1 MRARESW
8 QTLRGMMHPKT
19 RELFISGSGRKVIQ
33 LVLDGL
39 GGLPNPDTGRTELET
54 AATPNLDRMA
64 GHSSLGRSLPVAPGV
79 TPGSG
84 PAHLALWGYEPYEIE
99 FGRGV
104 LEALGSDFDMQPGDL
119 AARANFATI
128 DADNIVHDRRAGRP
142 PDEENVRLCQK
153 LRDGLEGKLPDVEL
167 ILLNGKE
174 HRFTVLFRGDELGA
188 GLNDNDPQREGLELL
203 PIVASDSASER
214 SAGLVGTFLDT
225 AREILAD
232 EEVATGMLLRGFSG
246 LPDIVPFNEL
256 YRADSAAIAA
266 YPMYR
271 GVARLVGMKVLGNPH
286 GLEEEVQLLE
296 EKYSEHDFFFLHYK
310 NTDSAGHS
318 GLFDEKVKALEA
330 FDAMLPRIEALDPAA
345 IIVTGDH
352 STPCIHMEHSWHPVP
367 TIISSKLAL
376 NTPDASFTERHCL
389 NGDLGNFKASEMVTL
404 AMAHAS
410 RMKKFGA

>member
-1 MRARESW
+1 
-8 QTLRGMMHPKT
+8 MHSKT
-19 RELFISGSGRKVIQ
+19 RDLFIPDSGRKVIQ

-39 GGLPNPDTGRTELET
+39 GGLPDPETGRTELET
-54 AATPNLDRMA
+54 ANIPNLDRLA
-64 GHSSLGRSLPVAPGV
+64 SRSSLGRSLPIAPGV

-153 LRDGLEGKLPDVEL
+153 LREGLEGKLPGVEL
-167 ILLNGKE
+167 FLLNGKE
-174 HRFTVLFRGDELGA
+174 HRFTVLFRGGELGA
-188 GLNDNDPQREGLELL
+188 CLNDNDPQREGLELL
-203 PIVASDSASER
+203 PVVAGDTASER
-214 SAGLVGTFLDT
+214 SAELVATFIT
-225 AREILAD
+225 AAREILAD

-246 LPDIVPFNEL
+246 LPDLIAFNDL
-256 YRADSAAIAA
+256 YRANSAAIAA

-271 GVARLVGMKVLGNPH
+271 GVARLVGMKVLGSPH
-286 GLEEEVQLLE
+286 GIEEEVQALE
-296 EKYSEHDFFFLHYK
+296 ENYGEHDFFFLHYK
-310 NTDSAGHS
+310 PTDSAGHS
-318 GLFDEKVKALEA
+318 GLFDEKVSALEA
-330 FDAMLPRIEALDPAA
+330 FDAILPRIEALEPAA
-345 IIVTGDH
+345 MILTGDH

-367 TIISSKLAL
+367 TLISSRLAL
-376 NTPDASFTERHCL
+376 NKADAVFSERDCL
-389 NGDLGNFKASEMVTL
+389 SGDLGNFKASEMVTL

>member
-1 MRARESW
+1 
-8 QTLRGMMHPKT
+8 MHRKT
-19 RELFISGSGRKVIQ
+19 RELFIPGSGRKVIQ

-39 GGLPNPDTGRTELET
+39 GGLPDPGTGRTELET
-54 AATPNLDRMA
+54 ANIPNLDRLA
-64 GHSSLGRSLPVAPGV
+64 SCSSLGRSLPIAAGV

-119 AARANFATI
+119 AARANFATV
-128 DADNIVHDRRAGRP
+128 DSNNIVHDRRAERP

-153 LRDGLEGKLPDVEL
+153 LRDGLEGKFPDVEL

-174 HRFTVLFRGDELGA
+174 HRFTVLFRGGELGA
-188 GLNDNDPQREGLELL
+188 NLNDNDPQREGLELL
-203 PIVASDSASER
+203 PIVAGDSGSER
-214 SAGLVGTFLDT
+214 SAGLVETFLNA

-256 YRADSAAIAA
+256 YGADSAAIAA

-271 GVARLVGMKVLGNPH
+271 GVARLVGMKVLGSPH
-286 GLEEEVQLLE
+286 GIEEEVQLLE
-296 EKYSEHDFFFLHYK
+296 EKFAEHDFFFLHYK
-310 NTDSAGHS
+310 PTDSAGHS
-318 GLFDEKVKALEA
+318 GLFDEKVSALEA
-330 FDAMLPRIEALDPAA
+330 FDAILPRIEALEPDA

-376 NTPDASFTERHCL
+376 NRADAVFTERHCL
-389 NGDLGNFKASEMVTL
+389 GGDLGNFKASEMVTL